1 MHIRTLQFLGYGEED
16 IDLEAKEFIE
26 ANQLALEEI
35 YKDYMKR
42 DELNPYI
49 KFINK
54 YKLTFDV
61 RDK

>member
-1 MHIRTLQFLGYGEED
+1 MGYGEED